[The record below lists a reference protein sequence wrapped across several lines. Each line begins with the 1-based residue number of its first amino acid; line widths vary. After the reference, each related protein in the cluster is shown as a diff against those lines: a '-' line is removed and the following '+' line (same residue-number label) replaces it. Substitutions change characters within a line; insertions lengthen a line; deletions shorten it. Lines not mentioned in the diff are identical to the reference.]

1 MSPLQA
7 THECRQQISAYSVQP
22 FGQPAAGLVLLYR
35 YMYNNDL
42 MKIFTYI
49 KHNLK
54 KNMTNYFVTVKIYLY
69 DMAKGQCPD

>member
-54 KNMTNYFVTVKIYLY
+54 KT
-69 DMAKGQCPD
+69 